1 MSNKNCSI
9 GIDLTDKLGVAF
21 HTTFNND
28 LELLL
33 RQNVWEDV
41 YSKLFIELEIQL
53 REQLKSNLSLL
64 L

>member
-1 MSNKNCSI
+1 MSIKNCSI
-9 GIDLTDKLGVAF
+9 GFDLSDALEEEF
-21 HTTFNND
+21 HIVFNRD
-28 LELLL
+28 LELPL

-53 REQLKSNLSLL
+53 KEQLKSNLSLL